1 MPRGTPG
8 SSPLKADDPKA
19 PAVLVQDLATGSVI
33 DADPTRIMRLS
44 DDERATGPLGF
55 SRGADYVRVWRRGE
69 QKGDEKIVTALI
81 SATPF
86 TGTDLSPDGILLVA
100 TESGVKALQI
110 RPAQPCATTARRS
123 GPDPQAAEPEP
134 ARAPEPEPEAAL
146 APQAPGPD
154 ALPTA

>member
-1 MPRGTPG
+1 M
-8 SSPLKADDPKA
+8 KADDPEA
-19 PAVLVQDLATGSVI
+19 PALLVQDLATGSVI
-33 DADPTRIMRLS
+33 DADPNRILRPS

-55 SRGADYVRVWRRGE
+55 SRGADYVRVWRRGA

-123 GPDPQAAEPEP
+123 VPDPRAAEPEP
-134 ARAPEPEPEAAL
+134 AQAPEPEPEAAQ

-154 ALPTA
+154 AHPTA